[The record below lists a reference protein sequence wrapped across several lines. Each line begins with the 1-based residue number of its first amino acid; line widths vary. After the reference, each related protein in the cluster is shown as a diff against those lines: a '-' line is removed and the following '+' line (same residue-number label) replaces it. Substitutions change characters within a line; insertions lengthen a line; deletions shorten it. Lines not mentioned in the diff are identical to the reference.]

1 MSKKPS
7 ITIRRSGTFAC
18 HNLVPKNQCGK
29 EGQKEFNFRI
39 EIEVDSL
46 DERGFVCDNFD
57 VPKAFDFWNGSEHWQ
72 ASCEDFAG
80 GGVRRMYELCKRA
93 KRILCEVSPIPEA
106 GVRVEW
112 RKEQSLPNFFPK
124 QVPPPKE
131 SPNRKRQRSCS

>member
-1 MSKKPS
+1 MPKKPS
-7 ITIRRSGTFAC
+7 ITIRRSGTFSC
-18 HNLVPKNQCGK
+18 HNLVLTNRCGK
-29 EGQKEFNFRI
+29 EGRNEFNFRI

-57 VPKAFDFWNGSEHWQ
+57 VPTAMNFWNGLEFWQ

-80 GGVRRMYELCKRA
+80 GGVRLMHKLCKRA

-112 RKEQSLPNFFPK
+112 KKGQSLPNFFPK
-124 QVPPPKE
+124 QVNPSPKL
-131 SPNRKRQRSCS
+131 PKQRKQSCD